1 MKSRSI
7 SNAAALVTDL
17 ASRGRYH
24 FTTRE
29 AERALG
35 TSTVAT
41 RAALRRLKQK
51 GSLASPYRGFHVIV
65 PPEYRRLGCLPAEQF
80 VPELMAHLGLAY
92 YVALLS
98 AAQAHGA
105 AHHQPQIL
113 QVIVQRN
120 RAPIACGEVR
130 VEFIARRN
138 ADRIPVVERNTPR
151 GSMRVSTPEATAFDL
166 VGYPEHAGGLDH
178 AATVLAELA
187 ELLDGKAL
195 AEVAPL
201 SPVPWAQRLG
211 YLLEQ
216 VGGSDHTEALAAYV
230 RGAAR
235 ETTLLDPQRGP
246 AHAERVSRWKLTVN
260 ADVAPDL

>member
-1 MKSRSI
+1 MKSGSV
-7 SNAAALVTDL
+7 SSAAELVTDL

-41 RAALRRLKQK
+41 RASLRRLKQK
-51 GSLASPYRGFHVIV
+51 RSLASPCRGFHVIV

-98 AAQAHGA
+98 AAQVHGA
-105 AHHQPQIL
+105 AHQQPQVF
-113 QVIVQRN
+113 QVMVKKN

-130 VEFIARRN
+130 VKFVARRN
-138 ADRIPVVERNTPR
+138 ADLIPVIERNTPR
-151 GSMRVSTPEATAFDL
+151 GSMRVSTPEGTAFDL
-166 VGYPEHAGGLDH
+166 VGYPQHAGGLDH

-187 ELLDGKAL
+187 ELLDGEAI
-195 AEVAPL
+195 ARVAPF

-216 VGGSDHTEALAAYV
+216 VGGSDRTDPLADYV
-230 RGAAR
+230 RAAAR
-235 ETTLLDPQRGP
+235 ETTLLDPKRGP
-246 AHAERVSRWKLTVN
+246 RHGERVSRWKLAVN
-260 ADVAPDL
+260 ADMVPDL